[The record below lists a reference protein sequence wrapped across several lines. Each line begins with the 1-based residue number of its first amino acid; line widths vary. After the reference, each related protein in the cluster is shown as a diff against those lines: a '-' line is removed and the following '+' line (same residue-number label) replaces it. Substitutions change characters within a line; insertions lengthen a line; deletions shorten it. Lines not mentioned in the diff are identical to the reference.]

1 MDPSYASGSSSSPG
15 RRPDLKKKLV
25 VVGDGGCGKTCL
37 LIVYAE
43 NRFPEAYIPTVFEN
57 YVTQVTFE
65 GKLVELALWDTAGQE
80 EYDRLRPLSYPESDV
95 ILIVFSVDFPVSLAN
110 VQDKW
115 YPEVA
120 HFCEGT
126 PLVLVATKTDL
137 RRDEGTQ
144 RMLNAQGLRPVTSD
158 QGQAVAREIGAKYTE
173 CSAKTGVGVQ
183 EVFTLAMRESMRG
196 KWGKI
201 VKQRRCVVT

>member
-1 MDPSYASGSSSSPG
+1 MVSTYSSEAPPPS
-15 RRPDLKKKLV
+15 RRPDFKRKLV

-57 YVTQVTFE
+57 YVTQVQFE
-65 GKLVELALWDTAGQE
+65 GKWVELALWDTAGQE

-95 ILIVFSVDFPVSLAN
+95 ILIVFSIDFPVSLAN

-115 YPEVA
+115 FPEVY

-126 PLVLVATKTDL
+126 PLILVGTKTDL
-137 RRDEGTQ
+137 RRDEQTQ
-144 RMLNAQGLRPVTSD
+144 RMLNAQGQTPVTSE
-158 QGQAVAREIGAKYTE
+158 QGAAVAKEIGARYIE
-173 CSAKTGVGVQ
+173 CSAKTGQGVQ
-183 EVFTLAMRESMRG
+183 EVFTLALKESMKG